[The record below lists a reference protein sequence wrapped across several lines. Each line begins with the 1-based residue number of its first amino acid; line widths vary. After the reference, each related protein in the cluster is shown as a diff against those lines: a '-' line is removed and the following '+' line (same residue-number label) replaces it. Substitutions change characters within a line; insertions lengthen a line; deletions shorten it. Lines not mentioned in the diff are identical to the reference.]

1 MFNSLIDA
9 FGTLQAFFFG
19 FIPNYGISIILITV
33 AIRLLLYPMTSRQAR
48 SMAKMQ
54 KVQPEIKKLQD
65 KYKNDRQKLNEEMM
79 AFYKEHQINP
89 LAGCLPLLLQFPIFI
104 ALFQVLRLPGGLKHL
119 PVDSEL
125 FRAFC
130 DNAET
135 VKACRDAGAKG
146 LTFLGMDMS
155 QAASQML
162 SKSLLEAI
170 PYVLL
175 LGLVIASGYYQS
187 RQMTKLQ
194 KGRATPQNQMMT
206 KIFPVFFGVI
216 SYTLPAGVVLYFF
229 VSNLWQIGQQAV
241 VFGKEID
248 TKATPKK
255 PSALRE
261 QLFGGVTRGLA
272 AKEPKGS
279 AVDTTSRDAGDD
291 EPEGQGDQDR
301 AKPDGQPVKPERP
314 AKPAAARPPQN
325 RPNRTNASKKKKR
338 KKRR

>member
-9 FGTLQAFFFG
+9 FGTLQAFFYG
-19 FIPNYGISIILITV
+19 LIPNYGISIVLITV

-104 ALFQVLRLPGGLKHL
+104 ALFQVLRLPGGLKHI

-135 VKACRDAGAKG
+135 VKACREAGAKG

-162 SKSLLEAI
+162 SKSLLDAI
-170 PYVLL
+170 PYIVL

-194 KGRATPQNQMMT
+194 KGRTTPQAQMMT

-248 TKATPKK
+248 AKSTPKK

-261 QLFGGVTRGLA
+261 QLFGGATRGLA
-272 AKEPKGS
+272 AKEPTGS
-279 AVDTTSRDAGDD
+279 AVDTSSREPAPDKD
-291 EPEGQGDQDR
+291 EE
-301 AKPDGQPVKPERP
+301 DGERP
-314 AKPAAARPPQN
+314 EKPAKAEHQAKPAPPGPPKN